1 MNRIKRNGYQKILS
15 LTLSASLL
23 LGLTGCGAQKAE
35 ETAATASEEEALLTE
50 ALSSQGAPSH
60 SAETG
65 KEETV
70 YVLADASGGV
80 EKIIVSDWLKNKDG
94 DSTLQDASDLQ
105 NIENVKGYETFVS
118 DGKNGLTWQADGAD
132 IYYQG
137 STEKQLPVAVKLTY
151 KLDGKEVKPEEIAG
165 KSGRVTIRM
174 DY

>member
-80 EKIIVSDWLKNKDG
+80 EKIIEIG
-94 DSTLQDASDLQ
+94 RASSR
-105 NIENVKGYETFVS
+105 E
-118 DGKNGLTWQADGAD
+118 
-132 IYYQG
+132 
-137 STEKQLPVAVKLTY
+137 
-151 KLDGKEVKPEEIAG
+151 
-165 KSGRVTIRM
+165 RV
-174 DY
+174 

>member
-105 NIENVKGYETFVS
+105 NIRWEKRAYLAGGRSRYLLS
-118 DGKNGLTWQADGAD
+118 GK
-132 IYYQG
+132 Y
-137 STEKQLPVAVKLTY
+137 
-151 KLDGKEVKPEEIAG
+151 GKTTACCGEA
-165 KSGRVTIRM
+165 
-174 DY
+174 YL

>member
-118 DGKNGLTWQADGAD
+118 DGKTGLRGQKSRT
-132 IYYQG
+132 G
-137 STEKQLPVAVKLTY
+137 SKTLRQKKNFS
-151 KLDGKEVKPEEIAG
+151 K
-165 KSGRVTIRM
+165 
-174 DY
+174 

>member
-80 EKIIVSDWLKNKDG
+80 EKIIVSDWLKIR
-94 DSTLQDASDLQ
+94 TVTASCRMHRICRISRMSRATKHLSQ
-105 NIENVKGYETFVS
+105 M
-118 DGKNGLTWQADGAD
+118 GKRAYLAGGRSRYLLSGKYGKT
-132 IYYQG
+132 
-137 STEKQLPVAVKLTY
+137 VACCGEAYL
-151 KLDGKEVKPEEIAG
+151 
-165 KSGRVTIRM
+165 
-174 DY
+174 